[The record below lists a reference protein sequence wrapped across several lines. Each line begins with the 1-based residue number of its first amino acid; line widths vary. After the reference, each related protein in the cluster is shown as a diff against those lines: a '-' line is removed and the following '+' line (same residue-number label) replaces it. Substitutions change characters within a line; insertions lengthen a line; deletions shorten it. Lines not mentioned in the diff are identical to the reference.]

1 MYHFRCFH
9 FVNNPSV
16 ILADEPTAALDRNTA
31 NEIMNIF
38 TKLSKNEKRTIIIVT
53 HDKRIADMCDRTLYI
68 SDGVLTE
75 SEP

>member
-1 MYHFRCFH
+1 
-9 FVNNPSV
+9 
-16 ILADEPTAALDRNTA
+16 
-31 NEIMNIF
+31 MNIF